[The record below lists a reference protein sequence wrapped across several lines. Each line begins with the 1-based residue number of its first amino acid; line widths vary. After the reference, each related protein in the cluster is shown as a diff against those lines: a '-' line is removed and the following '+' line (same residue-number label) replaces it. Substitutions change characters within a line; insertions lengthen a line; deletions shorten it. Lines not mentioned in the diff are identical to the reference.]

1 MLIAKFTRSYC
12 RAVASRNL
20 RSFGRDSRVEGN
32 LSFEIFFRKVF
43 RVYDSFKLNV
53 LVASKDNVESE
64 I

>member
-1 MLIAKFTRSYC
+1 MES
-12 RAVASRNL
+12 
-20 RSFGRDSRVEGN
+20 N

-53 LVASKDNVESE
+53 LVTSKDNVESE